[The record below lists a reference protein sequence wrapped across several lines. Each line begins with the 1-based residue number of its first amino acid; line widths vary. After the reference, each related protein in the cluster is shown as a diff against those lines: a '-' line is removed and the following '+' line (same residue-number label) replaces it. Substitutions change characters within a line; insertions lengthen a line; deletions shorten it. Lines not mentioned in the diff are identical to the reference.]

1 MSDEREVREMAEPE
15 TKEAARKGRDAVSG
29 LPAGTSPSLVA
40 ALIVTVI
47 GVVGEILIH
56 AVPGAGWMQ
65 ANDELVITLGVIVQ
79 TLIYIGVV
87 WLGVLLAYRG
97 IVRGR

>member
-1 MSDEREVREMAEPE
+1 MAEPE
-15 TKEAARKGRDAVSG
+15 PKKAER
-29 LPAGTSPSLVA
+29 AGTDVFARPSAGASPSVIV

-56 AVPGAGWMQ
+56 AVPGPAWMQ

>member
-1 MSDEREVREMAEPE
+1 MADPE
-15 TKEAARKGRDAVSG
+15 TKKAARRETEAVSG
-29 LPAGTSPSLVA
+29 LSAGASPSLIA

-56 AVPGAGWMQ
+56 AVPGTGWMQ
-65 ANDELVITLGVIVQ
+65 ANDELVITLGVVMQ
-79 TLIYIGVV
+79 TLIYVGAV

>member
-1 MSDEREVREMAEPE
+1 MAEPE
-15 TKEAARKGRDAVSG
+15 LKKAERGGTDVVARLS
-29 LPAGTSPSLVA
+29 AGASPSLVG

-56 AVPGAGWMQ
+56 AVPGPAWMQ

-79 TLIYIGVV
+79 TLIYIGAV
-87 WLGVLLAYRG
+87 WLGALLAYRG
-97 IVRGR
+97 IVRSR